1 MKKAI
6 GAFVSGL
13 LLSGVAAALY
23 EMIRKNGS
31 LAAGQQRQSSAR
43 ADDSTEQLTGA
54 DQHRPVPE
62 RQPAQEL
69 SGLLDLNECSATE
82 LASLE
87 GMDADA
93 ADRIIE
99 GRPYRNKLDLLSRMI
114 VPEVIYVEISHYVT
128 ASDPG
133 ESVKVAS

>member
-23 EMIRKNGS
+23 QMLRKSG
-31 LAAGQQRQSSAR
+31 ADGQQRRMA
-43 ADDSTEQLTGA
+43 GA
-54 DQHRPVPE
+54 DETTEPLRGHDERLPVE
-62 RQPAQEL
+62 GL
-69 SGLLDLNECSATE
+69 SGLLDLNECSAAE

-87 GMDADA
+87 GMDSEA

-114 VPEVIYVEISHYVT
+114 VPEVVYVEISHFVT

-133 ESVKVAS
+133 ESIKVAS